1 MLGTGVRCGEL
12 IGLTWEDV
20 DVRTK
25 VVSIDHQLI
34 YKDLGDGYKFH
45 ISTPKTDSGI
55 RTIPMTS
62 DVQRAFEEQKK
73 LNFMLQKGKDVEID
87 GYKGFIFM
95 AKSGRPL
102 MPNAINNILY
112 NIVDAYNKK
121 EVQIAKTEHRNAELL
136 PKVSAHIMRHTA
148 CTRMAEKRMDV
159 KVLQYIMGHAHIDV
173 TMDVYNHVS
182 EMSRIESEITRLESV
197 AIS

>member
-1 MLGTGVRCGEL
+1 
-12 IGLTWEDV
+12 
-20 DVRTK
+20 
-25 VVSIDHQLI
+25 
-34 YKDLGDGYKFH
+34 
-45 ISTPKTDSGI
+45 
-55 RTIPMTS
+55 
-62 DVQRAFEEQKK
+62 
-73 LNFMLQKGKDVEID
+73 MLQKGKDVEID

-102 MPNAINNILY
+102 MPSAINNILY

-121 EVQIAKTEHRNAELL
+121 EVQTAKTEHRNAELL

-148 CTRMAEKRMDV
+148 CTRMAEKRIDV

-182 EMSRIESEITRLESV
+182 EMSRIESEITRLENV

>member
-1 MLGTGVRCGEL
+1 
-12 IGLTWEDV
+12 
-20 DVRTK
+20 
-25 VVSIDHQLI
+25 
-34 YKDLGDGYKFH
+34 
-45 ISTPKTDSGI
+45 
-55 RTIPMTS
+55 MTS

-102 MPNAINNILY
+102 MPSAINNILY
-112 NIVDAYNKK
+112 NIVDAYKQKRSSNCK
-121 EVQIAKTEHRNAELL
+121 KTEHRNAELL
-136 PKVSAHIMRHTA
+136 PTVSAHIMRHTA
-148 CTRMAEKRMDV
+148 CTRMAEKKRIDV
-159 KVLQYIMGHAHIDV
+159 KVLQYIMGHAHIDI
-173 TMDVYNHVS
+173 TMEVYNHVS

>member
-1 MLGTGVRCGEL
+1 MKNILIVEDSATYREL
-12 IGLTWEDV
+12 LC
-20 DVRTK
+20 K
-25 VVSIDHQLI
+25 VL
-34 YKDLGDGYKFH
+34 
-45 ISTPKTDSGI
+45 
-55 RTIPMTS
+55 
-62 DVQRAFEEQKK
+62 
-73 LNFMLQKGKDVEID
+73 KGKVYKVKGVSSVKSALNEIKKD
-87 GYKGFIFM
+87 IYDFICTDYNLPDDTGTALLQHEFTKNIPICIMITSVDRHIFNM

-102 MPNAINNILY
+102 MPSAINNILY

-148 CTRMAEKRMDV
+148 CTRMAEKRIDV
-159 KVLQYIMGHAHIDV
+159 KVLQYIMGHAHIDI

-182 EMSRIESEITRLESV
+182 EMSRIESEITRMENV

>member
-1 MLGTGVRCGEL
+1 
-12 IGLTWEDV
+12 
-20 DVRTK
+20 
-25 VVSIDHQLI
+25 
-34 YKDLGDGYKFH
+34 
-45 ISTPKTDSGI
+45 
-55 RTIPMTS
+55 MTS

-102 MPNAINNILY
+102 MPSAINNILY

-121 EVQIAKTEHRNAELL
+121 EVQIAKTEHRNAEIVTKGIRSHYATYGLYQNGR
-136 PKVSAHIMRHTA
+136 KENRRKSSSIYYG
-148 CTRMAEKRMDV
+148 TR
-159 KVLQYIMGHAHIDV
+159 HIDV

>member
-1 MLGTGVRCGEL
+1 
-12 IGLTWEDV
+12 
-20 DVRTK
+20 
-25 VVSIDHQLI
+25 
-34 YKDLGDGYKFH
+34 
-45 ISTPKTDSGI
+45 
-55 RTIPMTS
+55 
-62 DVQRAFEEQKK
+62 
-73 LNFMLQKGKDVEID
+73 
-87 GYKGFIFM
+87 M

-102 MPNAINNILY
+102 MPSAINNILY
-112 NIVDAYNKK
+112 NIVDAYNEK

-159 KVLQYIMGHAHIDV
+159 KVFQYIMGHAHIDV

-182 EMSRIESEITRLESV
+182 EMSRIESEITRLENV

>member
-1 MLGTGVRCGEL
+1 MPIALL
-12 IGLTWEDV
+12 LLLNY
-20 DVRTK
+20 K
-25 VVSIDHQLI
+25 VLKI
-34 YKDLGDGYKFH
+34 YSYDNSL
-45 ISTPKTDSGI
+45 
-55 RTIPMTS
+55 
-62 DVQRAFEEQKK
+62 
-73 LNFMLQKGKDVEID
+73 
-87 GYKGFIFM
+87 
-95 AKSGRPL
+95 KSGH
-102 MPNAINNILY
+102 
-112 NIVDAYNKK
+112 
-121 EVQIAKTEHRNAELL
+121 QIAKTEHRNAELL

>member
-1 MLGTGVRCGEL
+1 MYKLSYVIR
-12 IGLTWEDV
+12 
-20 DVRTK
+20 
-25 VVSIDHQLI
+25 VSAP
-34 YKDLGDGYKFH
+34 DLD
-45 ISTPKTDSGI
+45 
-55 RTIPMTS
+55 
-62 DVQRAFEEQKK
+62 EQKRRCDEVKDFYDDLNVK
-73 LNFMLQKGKDVEID
+73 LVRPAGDMMGLHGEFLPASNFMLQKGKDVEID

-102 MPNAINNILY
+102 MPSAINNILY

-148 CTRMAEKRMDV
+148 CTRMAEKRIDV